1 MPLLP
6 ADTPRMPK
14 WPFLAGD
21 ALLVGLALVVGSYA
35 HNPFAGKPLI
45 LIFACVALGAVLGT
59 WPFIADYER
68 KRNETLDE
76 RQRGLETL
84 AQTITSSA
92 EQISIAAQSLS
103 GIAETAAKNFKL
115 AEQLPARLQ
124 EKMDEIKQRLAEVSV
139 ASKESSAPEH
149 VAESER
155 LATTADHIRQ
165 AMAELAKLES
175 TAQKNLAAAGDKL
188 DAKATQIFKQLD
200 ARIAA
205 LSALAKKFS
214 ASREPARGESLD
226 RLGTLS
232 LSNGPAEQVESVE
245 WASTAPLPEEKP
257 VPVHATARKEPEAPS
272 DTPAS
277 VEPVAPAPPA
287 KELKATCKHSP
298 SPKEPETSP
307 GRPTAIASAVAEQS
321 AAIEPIVIET
331 PAEKSKAPRKRTP
344 ARKELETSPA
354 EPVRGEPAEPAA
366 LSSAR
371 PEPADGESL
380 DRLGT
385 LSLSNGP
392 VESTAEEKPA
402 IVATAAVETATED
415 SKTPRKRTPKK
426 PKVEDAEPS
435 LDLDASTAGTDSS
448 PTPSSAVPA
457 PPASM
462 VGDEFSQSSPNE
474 AAGSESLDRLGTL
487 SLSNGPVESAPATAV
502 SADGATRLLVTAYIG
517 IGNKLFLRG
526 DGPGLSWDQGV
537 PLQFVSIGKWRW
549 ETADA
554 TVPVHAKLYKNDE
567 IVCATLGKFTLDPGQ
582 QAEVTAAF

>member
-21 ALLVGLALVVGSYA
+21 ALLLGLALAIGFYA

-68 KRNETLDE
+68 KRNEMLDE

-103 GIAETAAKNFKL
+103 GIAETAAKNFTL

-124 EKMDEIKQRLAEVSV
+124 EKMGEIRQCLAEVSV
-139 ASKESSAPEH
+139 ARKESSASGQA
-149 VAESER
+149 AESER

-188 DAKATQIFKQLD
+188 DAKATQIFKQLE
-200 ARIAA
+200 AKIGA
-205 LSALAKKFS
+205 LSALAEKFS
-214 ASREPARGESLD
+214 ASPEPARGESLD
-226 RLGTLS
+226 RLGILS

-257 VPVHATARKEPEAPS
+257 APVHATARKEPEAPS

-287 KELKATCKHSP
+287 KELKATRKHSP

-307 GRPTAIASAVAEQS
+307 GGPTAIASAVAEQS

-331 PAEKSKAPRKRTP
+331 PAEK
-344 ARKELETSPA
+344 
-354 EPVRGEPAEPAA
+354 
-366 LSSAR
+366 
-371 PEPADGESL
+371 
-380 DRLGT
+380 
-385 LSLSNGP
+385 
-392 VESTAEEKPA
+392 
-402 IVATAAVETATED
+402 

-462 VGDEFSQSSPNE
+462 VGDEFSQASPDE
-474 AAGSESLDRLGTL
+474 AS
-487 SLSNGPVESAPATAV
+487 PATAV

-567 IVCATLGKFTLDPGQ
+567 VVCSTPGKLTLDPGQ